1 MIADLEST
9 QEVLEE
15 EIESSALAE
24 SLNHADLQL
33 QILKLEAALN
43 LTVSHAAELR
53 AGHSALA
60 NRTLALL
67 ASVVELARTTAP
79 PPDTST
85 IDGVE
90 VTPAPAPSPAP
101 APGPAPQDQPRFR
114 NCSEVTKIAPAE
126 VTCTASSQFSRKF
139 GCKKAFDGHL
149 SIGKQRNSWASAGEG
164 VGAWIEARFVDKE
177 RQPVVKVIH
186 QLKLLQRHFPG
197 EANKKVEI
205 QFGEGGPRQV
215 ATLPARGDKHW
226 NIIKLSS
233 GVVADRVRVTVRE
246 VYGTV
251 NNGFKEI
258 VMFGCNL

>member
-90 VTPAPAPSPAP
+90 VTPAPAP
-101 APGPAPQDQPRFR
+101 GPAPQDQPRFR

-139 GCKKAFDGHL
+139 SCKKAFDGHL
-149 SIGKQRNSWASAGEG
+149 AIGKQRNSWASAGEG

>member
-1 MIADLEST
+1 M
-9 QEVLEE
+9 
-15 EIESSALAE
+15 
-24 SLNHADLQL
+24 
-33 QILKLEAALN
+33 
-43 LTVSHAAELR
+43 
-53 AGHSALA
+53 
-60 NRTLALL
+60 
-67 ASVVELARTTAP
+67 
-79 PPDTST
+79 
-85 IDGVE
+85 
-90 VTPAPAPSPAP
+90 
-101 APGPAPQDQPRFR
+101 
-114 NCSEVTKIAPAE
+114 TKIAPAE

-149 SIGKQRNSWASAGEG
+149 AIGKQRNSWASAGEG

>member
-90 VTPAPAPSPAP
+90 VTPAPS
-101 APGPAPQDQPRFR
+101 PAPQDQPRFR

-149 SIGKQRNSWASAGEG
+149 AIGKQRNSWASAGEG